1 MMWWGGAIFFSKNF
15 LCMSKGYLI
24 LTTGIIS
31 NRNTKGK
38 GEKLW
43 ETKSMLMH

>member
-1 MMWWGGAIFFSKNF
+1 MWWGGAISFSQNF

-24 LTTGIIS
+24 LTAGIIL

-43 ETKSMLMH
+43 EMKLTLMH